1 MAPSHSPAC
10 RIGVV
15 PDRAGPI
22 LPRGLTH
29 KEFTM
34 TKDECDARVQL
45 VKQRAAGRWTEILR
59 SLTGDHPCLK
69 GSNQGCPVCAK
80 GKDRFRYTDKD
91 GEGTYF
97 CHGCGPGGPFK
108 LLQALTGWDFVKALG
123 EVERCVGTLLT
134 STQPGAAPL
143 AERMKKLAR
152 KIWGEAVPVTPG
164 DEVDRYLSGRGL
176 SLPTYPDV
184 LRFHPALG
192 YFEKTE
198 GGKSR
203 KIAEYPA
210 MLARVDGVDGEAIT
224 LHRTYLSGGR
234 KAAVPD
240 AKKVL
245 SSGINGAAVRLF
257 DANDE
262 LGVAEGIETALAV
275 HLATGKPVWAALSA
289 GNLEKLWLPD
299 SVRRVCVYG
308 DNDAGSQFD
317 GQACAYALARR
328 LMKTARQPPRQVEV
342 FLPKQAGSDW
352 ADVWWARL
360 STVRRAA

>member
-1 MAPSHSPAC
+1 
-10 RIGVV
+10 
-15 PDRAGPI
+15 
-22 LPRGLTH
+22 
-29 KEFTM
+29 M
-34 TKDECDARVQL
+34 TKDECDARVQH

-59 SLTGDHPCLK
+59 SLAGDHPCLK

-91 GEGTYF
+91 GEGTYY

-123 EVERCVGTLLT
+123 EVERCVGVMPALAI
-134 STQPGAAPL
+134 PGAAPM

-152 KIWGEAVPVTPG
+152 KIWEEAVPVTPG

-176 SLPTYPDV
+176 SLPTYPEV

-203 KIAEYPA
+203 KVAEYPA
-210 MLARVDGVDGEAIT
+210 MLARIDGADGEAVT

-234 KAAVPD
+234 KASVPD

-257 DANDE
+257 AATDE
-262 LGVAEGIETALAV
+262 LGITEGIETGLAI
-275 HLATGKPVWAALSA
+275 HLATGKPVWAGLSA
-289 GNLEKLWLPD
+289 GNLEKLCLPD
-299 SVRRVCVYG
+299 SVQRVCVYG
-308 DNDAGSQFD
+308 DNDADSQFD
-317 GQACAYALARR
+317 GQAGAYALASR
-328 LMKTARQPPRQVEV
+328 LMKLSQRVPRQVQV

-352 ADVWWARL
+352 ADVWWARV